1 MLLESDRRDV
11 VSGYHADHA
20 ERPNHAREAVEP
32 DDAALDN
39 GAGTMRKQQVRQG
52 TRMATVREGTRM
64 PQSFKNAWRWLVGTS
79 AAAMLIAIISPAASA
94 DTGLIT
100 LCIARKGKIVGVDIH
115 CQPHNLQLTGNI
127 PGAAGSP
134 RAKRS
139 NRPHRSN
146 GRGGS
151 HRFAR
156 RCRYSGSHGA
166 DGVDGSDGGSVRNFV
181 FEPVVID

>member
-1 MLLESDRRDV
+1 
-11 VSGYHADHA
+11 
-20 ERPNHAREAVEP
+20 
-32 DDAALDN
+32 
-39 GAGTMRKQQVRQG
+39 
-52 TRMATVREGTRM
+52 M
-64 PQSFKNAWRWLVGTS
+64 PQSFKNAWRWLVGAS

-181 FEPVVID
+181 FEPWLLISQ